1 MYAGDLL
8 SLSYHIS
15 LRPFNNRIGLH
26 KASMQPKYWSRV
38 NTIVTLL
45 ESSNTPVQFNVLLRL
60 VSITWINSFTEV
72 LFVQLDWKLDAIASG
87 VYKDQ

>member
-15 LRPFNNRIGLH
+15 LRPFNSRIGLH
-26 KASMQPKYWSRV
+26 KASMQPKYWFPV
-38 NTIVTLL
+38 NTIL

-60 VSITWINSFTEV
+60 VSITWVNSFTEV
-72 LFVQLDWKLDAIASG
+72 LFVQLDWKFDVIASG
-87 VYKDQ
+87 VYNDQ